1 VGDNI
6 DSISAF
12 HLAEFCVGHDL
23 TFHLPADYYPQ
34 DHAELPFNGPR
45 AVRAYDTIEEA
56 GCPLNL
62 AVYLLDLPLAD
73 SPDKHEFVTGL
84 IPVMAAPHAPD
95 SLNWSVM
102 RALRFSS
109 PKAVILKDL
118 LPDAENTV
126 VFQNTQYPIRRVVAD
141 RLSRGGNPSRKFLV
155 QFTEE
160 GYEDS
165 AWIKEKFVPRRFV
178 EEFEQ
183 RQDQEDP
190 PELRHE

>member
-1 VGDNI
+1 
-6 DSISAF
+6 
-12 HLAEFCVGHDL
+12 
-23 TFHLPADYYPQ
+23 
-34 DHAELPFNGPR
+34 
-45 AVRAYDTIEEA
+45 
-56 GCPLNL
+56 
-62 AVYLLDLPLAD
+62 
-73 SPDKHEFVTGL
+73 
-84 IPVMAAPHAPD
+84 VMAAPHTPD

-109 PKAVILKDL
+109 PNAVILKDL

-141 RLSRGGNPSRKFLV
+141 RLSRGGNPSRKLLV

-190 PELRHE
+190 PELHQD